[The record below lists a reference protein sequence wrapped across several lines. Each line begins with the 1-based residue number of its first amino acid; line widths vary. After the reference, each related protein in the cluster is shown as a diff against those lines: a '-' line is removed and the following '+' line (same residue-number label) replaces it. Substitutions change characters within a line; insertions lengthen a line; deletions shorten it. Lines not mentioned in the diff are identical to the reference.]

1 MADGGRM
8 TTRTKL
14 AALAL
19 VAVLLGVA
27 VVFGLFSKGPTLMW
41 DASPGA
47 TRYEVQIDGALLGSF
62 TETRARLPRGFVTG
76 EHTVEVRACI
86 DQSCSPWQ
94 TLTAR

>member
-1 MADGGRM
+1 M
-8 TTRTKL
+8 TTRIKK

-19 VAVLLGVA
+19 VAVLIAVG
-27 VVFGLFSKGPTLMW
+27 VVFGVFSRRPILMW

-47 TRYEVQIDGALLGSF
+47 TRYEVQIDGTLLGSF
-62 TETRARLPRGFVTG
+62 TETRARLPRGFVPG

-86 DQSCSPWQ
+86 EQSCSPWQ